1 MIDIIKMLIKSYIA
15 TIRWGVLY
23 ETDEQLVW
31 DASLGKVIRASYIR
45 RSTLSPRNINTLDQ

>member
-23 ETDEQLVW
+23 ETDEKLVW
-31 DASLGKVIRASYIR
+31 NASLCKVLRASYIR
-45 RSTLSPRNINTLDQ
+45 RSPLSPHTINTLDQ